1 LAASLASRYA
11 KRSVASQLMG
21 RAAYIRKR
29 LILSVFVVFG
39 VTLVIFG
46 MVHFLPGDPAT
57 ILLGDRATTQSI
69 ATLRDQLGL
78 NRSLPE
84 QYWLFVSGLAQGQM
98 GTSLQF
104 KQPVRDMVVSRVPI
118 SVGLAVYAMALAG
131 IVTLV
136 FGLLAAVKKG
146 TWVDQV
152 IRVVFLLIL
161 TTPNFW
167 FGILLILVLALGL
180 KLFPVAGFG
189 ATFQEHIWY
198 LFLPALTL
206 GLQLSSVLIRNLRSQ
221 VILTSR
227 SDFVR
232 TARAKG
238 LKERVVLLRHV
249 LRNAM
254 LSTVTIF
261 GLQFG
266 FLVGGT
272 LVVETVFAVPGMGQL
287 LFTSITSRDYPVVQA
302 ITVVSAIL
310 VIIVNLVVDLSYS
323 FLDPRVTYE

>member
-1 LAASLASRYA
+1 
-11 KRSVASQLMG
+11 MG

-29 LILSVFVVFG
+29 LLLSVFVLFG
-39 VTLVIFG
+39 VTIVIFS
-46 MVHFLPGDPAT
+46 MAHLLPGDPAM
-57 ILLGDRATTQSI
+57 ILLGDRGTQQSI
-69 ATLRDQLGL
+69 AALREQLGL

-84 QYWLFVSGLAQGQM
+84 QYWMFVSGLAQGQM

-104 KQPVRDMVVSRVPI
+104 RQPVRDMVVSRVPI
-118 SVGLAVYAMALAG
+118 SIGLTVYAMGLAA
-131 IVTLV
+131 VFTLI
-136 FGLLAAVKKG
+136 FGLLAAVNKG
-146 TWVDQV
+146 RWVDQA
-152 IRVVFLLIL
+152 IRIVFLFIL

-167 FGILLILVLALGL
+167 FGILLILVLSLAL
-180 KLFPVAGFG
+180 KWFPVAGFG
-189 ATFQEHIWY
+189 QTFQEHIWY

-206 GLQLSSVLIRNLRSQ
+206 ALQLSAVLIRNLRSQ
-221 VILTSR
+221 AILTGR

-238 LKERVVLLRHV
+238 LPERLVLLRHV
-249 LRNAM
+249 LRNAL

-266 FLVGGT
+266 FLVGGS
-272 LVVETVFAVPGMGQL
+272 LVVETVFAVPGMGAL

-302 ITVVSAIL
+302 IVVVSAVL
-310 VIIVNLVVDLSYS
+310 VIIVNLIVDLSYS

>member
-1 LAASLASRYA
+1 
-11 KRSVASQLMG
+11 MG

-29 LILSVFVVFG
+29 LLLSLFVLFG
-39 VTLVIFG
+39 VTIVIFS
-46 MVHFLPGDPAT
+46 MAHVLPGDPAT
-57 ILLGDRATTQSI
+57 ILLGDRGTQQSI
-69 ATLRDQLGL
+69 AALREQLGL

-84 QYWLFVSGLAQGQM
+84 QYWMFVSGLVQGQM

-104 KQPVRDMVVSRVPI
+104 RQPVRDMVVSRVPI
-118 SVGLAVYAMALAG
+118 SLGLTVYAMGLAAV
-131 IVTLV
+131 ITLI
-136 FGLLAAVKKG
+136 FGLLAAVNKG
-146 TWVDQV
+146 RWIDQL
-152 IRVVFLLIL
+152 IRVGFLFIL

-167 FGILLILVLALGL
+167 FGILLILVLSLAL
-180 KLFPVAGFG
+180 KWFPVAGFG
-189 ATFQEHIWY
+189 QTFQEHIWY

-206 GLQLSSVLIRNLRSQ
+206 SLQLSAVLIRNLRSQ
-221 VILTSR
+221 VIYTTR

-238 LKERVVLLRHV
+238 LPERLVLLRHV
-249 LRNAM
+249 LRNAL

-266 FLVGGT
+266 FLVGGA
-272 LVVETVFAVPGMGQL
+272 LVIETVFAVPGMGAL

-302 ITVVSAIL
+302 IVVVSAVL
-310 VIIVNLVVDLSYS
+310 VIIVNLLVDLSYS

>member
-1 LAASLASRYA
+1 MS
-11 KRSVASQLMG
+11 

-29 LILSVFVVFG
+29 LFLSVFVLFG
-39 VTLVIFG
+39 VTIVIFG

-57 ILLGDRATTQSI
+57 ILLGDRGTTQSI
-69 ATLRDQLGL
+69 AALREQLGL

-84 QYWLFVSGLAQGQM
+84 QYWLFVSGLVQGQM
-98 GTSLQF
+98 GTSLMF
-104 KQPVRDMVVSRVPI
+104 RQPVRDMVLSRVPI
-118 SVGLAVYAMALAG
+118 SIGLAVYAMTMAA
-131 IVTLV
+131 VFTFV
-136 FGLLAAVKKG
+136 FGLLAAVKKDR
-146 TWVDQV
+146 WVDQV

-167 FGILLILVLALGL
+167 FGILLILLFSLGL
-180 KLFPVAGFG
+180 KWFPVAGFG
-189 ATFQEHIWY
+189 ATFPEHIWY
-198 LFLPALTL
+198 LFLPAITL
-206 GLQLSSVLIRNLRSQ
+206 ALQLSAVLIRNLRSQ
-221 VILTSR
+221 VIVTSG

-238 LKERVVLLRHV
+238 LLERVVLVRHV
-249 LRNAM
+249 LRNAL

-272 LVVETVFAVPGMGQL
+272 LVIETVFAVPGMGQL

-310 VIIVNLVVDLSYS
+310 VIIVNLLVDLSYS